1 VLVVVHPQDP
11 EAINLPEASRLTT
24 CRVVDVVLPAVRRE
38 DEDAVA
44 GGIQREDLIMPED
57 VLELSFGD
65 PVVESE
71 EVQVVLPAVVAVV

>member
-1 VLVVVHPQDP
+1 VLVHPQDP

-24 CRVVDVVLPAVRRE
+24 CRVVDVVLPVVRRE

-44 GGIQREDLIMPED
+44 GGIQSEDLIMPED
-57 VLELSFGD
+57 VLELNYFSD
-65 PVVESE
+65 PVVENE